1 METEYFVRLGNWGD
15 VICCDAEWGAAAA
28 PTPIDRGHRVICRTA
43 RGLELGT
50 VTACLP
56 AGSVVEP
63 DEDSL
68 DSAPA
73 TPTAKILRR
82 TTVED
87 ELWIA
92 RLEKERLQAIDEC
105 RQQLLATKSS
115 AVLLD
120 VDQLF
125 DSATL
130 IFYFLEPIDD
140 EVSVLVDSLAQRFE
154 SRVRTQHF
162 AQLVEQ
168 GCGSGCGSHDS
179 SATGA
184 RGRGCNK
191 ACAVCVVARR

>member
-15 VICCDAEWGAAAA
+15 VICCDAEWDVAAAA
-28 PTPIDRGHRVICRTA
+28 QPIDRGDRVICRTA

-56 AGSVVEP
+56 SNFSVNPENDFANRTLV
-63 DEDSL
+63 
-68 DSAPA
+68 AA
-73 TPTAKILRR
+73 AARILRR

-92 RLEKERLQAIDEC
+92 RLEKERQQAIDEC
-105 RQQLLATKSS
+105 RQELAATQST

-125 DSATL
+125 DTATL
-130 IFYFLEPIDD
+130 IFYFLEPVDD
-140 EVSVLVDSLAQRFE
+140 EVSALVNSLAQRFE

-168 GCGSGCGSHDS
+168 GCGSGCGSRDS
-179 SATGA
+179 AGSES
-184 RGRGCNK
+184 RGHGCGK

>member
-15 VICCDAEWGAAAA
+15 VICCDAEWDATLAAQ
-28 PTPIDRGHRVICRTA
+28 PIDRGHRVICRTA

-50 VTACLP
+50 VTACLAP
-56 AGSVVEP
+56 TLAVNARN
-63 DEDSL
+63 DSAFL
-68 DSAPA
+68 ASAPA
-73 TPTAKILRR
+73 AARILRR

-92 RLEKERLQAIDEC
+92 RLEKERQQAIEEC
-105 RQQLLATKSS
+105 RQELSAKQSS

-130 IFYFLEPIDD
+130 IFYFLEPVDD
-140 EVSVLVDSLAQRFE
+140 EVSALVNSLAQRFE

-168 GCGSGCGSHDS
+168 GCGSGCGSRDS
-179 SATGA
+179 SNSES
-184 RGRGCNK
+184 RGHGCGK
-191 ACAVCVVARR
+191 ACAACVVAKR

>member
-15 VICCDAEWGAAAA
+15 VICCDAEWDASMAAQ
-28 PTPIDRGHRVICRTA
+28 PIDRGQRVICRTA
-43 RGLELGT
+43 RGLELGI
-50 VTACLP
+50 VTTSLA
-56 AGSVVEP
+56 S
-63 DEDSL
+63 DMWSDSSI
-68 DSAPA
+68 SAPVVA
-73 TPTAKILRR
+73 TARILRR

-92 RLEKERLQAIDEC
+92 RLEKERLQAVEEC
-105 RQQLLATKSS
+105 RQELSAQSSS

-130 IFYFLEPIDD
+130 IFYFLEPVDD
-140 EVSVLVDSLAQRFE
+140 QVSALVNSLAQRFE

-168 GCGSGCGSHDS
+168 GCGSGCGERDS
-179 SATGA
+179 SSSES
-184 RGRGCNK
+184 RGHGCSK